1 MFLPFSKRAKDWEPH
16 ALKLRA
22 MVRGGSTQSR
32 FDPAELAPEV
42 GLTVVEVR
50 FQGLTA
56 DELRHLRTK
65 GRSHWSGGVYP
76 EPLPDG
82 SHLCML
88 NPDDPPRRNR
98 ITLMEEICHRYFHH
112 QPTKLVVREDGLLIR
127 DFNDSQ
133 EKQAFGVGAAVLM
146 PWSLFF
152 PRLNTGMSAVE
163 LSDEFDVTSQLVEY
177 RIKITGAMK
186 LYDARQRGRAYPRRT
201 AGL

>member
-1 MFLPFSKRAKDWEPH
+1 LFLPFSKRAKEWEPH
-16 ALKLRA
+16 ALKLRGMA
-22 MVRGGSTQSR
+22 RGSSRQTR

-42 GLTVVEVR
+42 GLTVVPVH
-50 FQGLTA
+50 FQSLTA
-56 DELRHLRTK
+56 DELRHLRAL

-82 SHLCML
+82 SRLCML

-98 ITLMEEICHRYFHH
+98 ITLMEEICHRYFNH

-127 DFNDSQ
+127 DFNDAL

-152 PRLNTGMSAVE
+152 PRLNAGMSTVE
-163 LSDEFDVTSQLVEY
+163 LSDEFDVTTQLVEY

-186 LYDARQRGRAYPRRT
+186 LYDARQRVRTFSHRAAGR
-201 AGL
+201 